1 MDLLNRKFHEFAMDY
16 GFQVKTSSPHF
27 SQSNGFIKSEVKNL
41 KSHLLKSEDPFKV
54 LLMLRTTSLANGYS
68 SAELLMG
75 RKLRGLVPQ
84 APGNLMPLQVN
95 LDNLFNFEEM
105 RINAQKRNFNQ
116 HHGSRPLLP
125 LEAGKEVFVTD
136 RQQSGIVLKEHEAPR
151 SYLLDSHT
159 CAFFSASCVLLDEIS
174 LAASQFAQVH
184 IKNFFTTPPENFFFH
199 VSESKLKYCDRPKI
213 ENRNGASEKHFLIHI
228 YLKSLPEQV
237 SEASDILHH
246 GDDAQVAALPVE
258 PKTSFSQKTRLTRF
272 NRFTVDITA
281 LQISSLSINFIT
293 MRSISESFRYCSSKI
308 CVRSTISSM
317 SISTAK
323 CQITV
328 LQIRAYERTPSCK
341 KSVSRV
347 GMHLIRN

>member
-1 MDLLNRKFHEFAMDY
+1 MPLEINSGKAWNPRSYPGGLRHTMDLLNRKFHEFAMDY

-151 SYLLDSHT
+151 SYLVKPKTECIGAIEGHCSHT
-159 CAFFSASCVLLDEIS
+159 LHQRLLTNILVA
-174 LAASQFAQVH
+174 LA
-184 IKNFFTTPPENFFFH
+184 
-199 VSESKLKYCDRPKI
+199 
-213 ENRNGASEKHFLIHI
+213 
-228 YLKSLPEQV
+228 
-237 SEASDILHH
+237 
-246 GDDAQVAALPVE
+246 
-258 PKTSFSQKTRLTRF
+258 
-272 NRFTVDITA
+272 
-281 LQISSLSINFIT
+281 
-293 MRSISESFRYCSSKI
+293 
-308 CVRSTISSM
+308 
-317 SISTAK
+317 
-323 CQITV
+323 
-328 LQIRAYERTPSCK
+328 
-341 KSVSRV
+341 
-347 GMHLIRN
+347 